1 MFSIHASYRGRAR
14 RRADYVRDVADA
26 LAATAAVSERVDR
39 GPVDFVVL
47 SPEAEGATTV
57 ILNLLQAG
65 DFAIGVAAVTGDPA
79 DVDESQLVSAAGR
92 ALGRSGRAG
101 SVAVRIE
108 SSGPGG
114 VQAPGAAVTVAADIA
129 AAFTLIA
136 HVLSRRTA
144 EGREATSL
152 MRRGYLQ
159 SEAAQEV
166 GISKQAMSQR
176 LSAAG
181 WQAEQAGWELAV
193 HMLARVGDL
202 PAS

>member
-1 MFSIHASYRGRAR
+1 MAGEQ
-14 RRADYVRDVADA
+14 
-26 LAATAAVSERVDR
+26 LA
-39 GPVDFVVL
+39 
-47 SPEAEGATTV
+47 
-57 ILNLLQAG
+57 
-65 DFAIGVAAVTGDPA
+65 
-79 DVDESQLVSAAGR
+79 
-92 ALGRSGRAG
+92 
-101 SVAVRIE
+101 
-108 SSGPGG
+108 GG
-114 VQAPGAAVTVAADIA
+114 VQAAGAAVTVAADIS

-166 GISKQAMSQR
+166 GLSKLAMSQR

-193 HMLARVGDL
+193 HMLARVGEL